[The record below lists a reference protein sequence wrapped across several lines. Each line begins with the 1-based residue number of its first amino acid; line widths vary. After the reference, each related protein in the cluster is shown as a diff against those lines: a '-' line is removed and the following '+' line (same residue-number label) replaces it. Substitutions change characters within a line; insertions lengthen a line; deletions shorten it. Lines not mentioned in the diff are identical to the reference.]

1 MLLGKCYT
9 IFFPLPS
16 GCMILKCAVKRQM
29 IQIEEKKDFVIH
41 LSPSTIDYRLSAIGR
56 RTSAIGRR
64 TFAIGHRLSEIGR
77 RTSAY
82 PYTPSNVHRPRLS
95 SSACCPSSEFFSVF
109 FLIHPYCFIQ
119 KCWPFIKP
127 STVYLSNQTEYLR
140 EKRLLLF
147 KFDLQNA

>member
-9 IFFPLPS
+9 ILFPLPS
-16 GCMILKCAVKRQM
+16 ECMILKCAVKRQM

-56 RTSAIGRR
+56 RT
-64 TFAIGHRLSEIGR
+64 FAIGHLLPEIGR

-140 EKRLLLF
+140 KKRLLLF